1 MPRPTIDYLN
11 ARREQGSGNRR
22 QASGGKTYQRLKLSR
37 DILADAKARLA
48 GMDAFELIRSNTD
61 RRFAEI
67 RSADRERRNLWQ
79 SRLTNDDTF

>member
-11 ARREQGSGNRR
+11 ARRE
-22 QASGGKTYQRLKLSR
+22 AKPAAGGRTYQRMKISSK
-37 DILADAKARLA
+37 ILADAKARLV

-61 RRFAEI
+61 RRFAEM

-79 SRLTNDDTF
+79 SRLNPQDEEF